1 MFKNYTCPHCAY
13 MYLLKKKSMRK
24 NAYTDVIQKTNQ
36 TINKLHNIDGLEIQK
51 LDHSVI
57 VNNFSWSKP
66 DLLIP

>member
-1 MFKNYTCPHCAY
+1 MSTLCIHVFT
-13 MYLLKKKSMRK
+13 KKSMRK
-24 NAYTDVIQKTNQ
+24 NAYTGVIQKTNQ
-36 TINKLHNIDGLEIQK
+36 TVNKFHNVNGLEIHK

>member
-1 MFKNYTCPHCAY
+1 
-13 MYLLKKKSMRK
+13 MRK

-36 TINKLHNIDGLEIQK
+36 TINKLHNIDELEIQK

>member
-1 MFKNYTCPHCAY
+1 MSSLCIHVFT
-13 MYLLKKKSMRK
+13 KKSMRK

>member
-1 MFKNYTCPHCAY
+1 
-13 MYLLKKKSMRK
+13 MYLLKKNMRK

-36 TINKLHNIDGLEIQK
+36 TVNKFHNVNGLEIHK

>member
-1 MFKNYTCPHCAY
+1 
-13 MYLLKKKSMRK
+13 MYLLKKSMRK
-24 NAYTDVIQKTNQ
+24 NAYADVIQKTNQ
-36 TINKLHNIDGLEIQK
+36 TVNKFHNANGLEIHK

>member
-1 MFKNYTCPHCAY
+1 
-13 MYLLKKKSMRK
+13 MRQ

-36 TINKLHNIDGLEIQK
+36 TVNKFHNVNGLEIHK

>member
-1 MFKNYTCPHCAY
+1 MSSLCIHVFTKEG
-13 MYLLKKKSMRK
+13 MRK

-36 TINKLHNIDGLEIQK
+36 TVNKFHNVNGLEIHK

>member
-1 MFKNYTCPHCAY
+1 MSTLCIHVFT
-13 MYLLKKKSMRK
+13 KKKACK

-57 VNNFSWSKP
+57 VNNFSWSKQ

>member
-1 MFKNYTCPHCAY
+1 MSSLCIHVFT
-13 MYLLKKKSMRK
+13 KKSMRK
-24 NAYTDVIQKTNQ
+24 NAYTGVIQKTNQ
-36 TINKLHNIDGLEIQK
+36 TVNKFHNVNGLEIHK

>member
-1 MFKNYTCPHCAY
+1 MQ
-13 MYLLKKKSMRK
+13 K

-57 VNNFSWSKP
+57 VNNFSWSKQ